1 MSTSCL
7 IRFKSPDHGQ
17 VAQVYKHYDG
27 SPERVIKRLQTLRV
41 ILIATGCVRGP
52 TYAAAQ
58 FITLEQFQQLADAA
72 DNCTKE
78 DDMSSLDWLTDLD
91 QPRGLLG
98 LGVLDSR
105 DSVPQDVTYLYE
117 VEVPNLGSPTTWSVR
132 ISSKQSLSTSVP
144 VAELYESTSWSQT
157 GDLTEL

>member
-7 IRFKSPDHGQ
+7 IRFTSPDHGQ

-27 SPERVIKRLQTLRV
+27 SPNRVIERLQTLRV

-58 FITLEQFQQLADAA
+58 FITIEQFQQLADVA
-72 DNCTKE
+72 DHYTNESEMK
-78 DDMSSLDWLTDLD
+78 SLDWLTDLD

-98 LGVLDSR
+98 LGVLDSC
-105 DSVPQDVTYLYE
+105 DSVPQDVAYIYE
-117 VEVPNLGSPTTWSVR
+117 VEVPNLSSPTTWSVR
-132 ISSKQSLSTSVP
+132 ISSKQALSSSIP

-157 GDLTEL
+157 GELTEL

>member
-7 IRFKSPDHGQ
+7 IRFTSPDHGQ
-17 VAQVYKHYDG
+17 AAQVYKHYDG
-27 SPERVIKRLQTLRV
+27 YPDSVIERLQRLRV

-58 FITLEQFQQLADAA
+58 FITIEQFRRLVDAA
-72 DNCTKE
+72 NHGTN
-78 DDMSSLDWLTDLD
+78 DDSVSSLDWLTDLD

-105 DSVPQDVTYLYE
+105 DSVPPDVAYLYE
-117 VEVPNLGSPTTWSVR
+117 VEVPNLNTPTTWSVWVSPKQTL
-132 ISSKQSLSTSVP
+132 SSPAP
-144 VAELYESTSWSQT
+144 VGELYESTSWSQT